1 MKWESCLLITSMI
14 QTELEEEDLSGKGIC
29 FEGQGCLLSP
39 QGLQMGDLIMP
50 GVSNLIPRA
59 SSYPGHGKKI
69 GISHE
74 LDAKR

>member
-1 MKWESCLLITSMI
+1 
-14 QTELEEEDLSGKGIC
+14 
-29 FEGQGCLLSP
+29 
-39 QGLQMGDLIMP
+39 MGDLIMP
-50 GVSNLIPRA
+50 GVSNLILRA